1 MRLSVGDKL
10 GPFELVSPLGAGGM
24 GEVWKARD
32 TRLDRIIAIKVLP
45 SEKLA
50 DPEGKRRFV
59 QEAKAASAL
68 NHPNI
73 VTIYDIGSEDKCDYL
88 AMEFVDGKTL
98 EQLTP
103 RDGLGISDALRY
115 AAQGSD
121 ALAKAHA
128 AGIVHRDLK
137 PGNIMVT
144 GDGRVKVLDFG
155 LAKLTQ
161 PTGLNPADAVTLTIG
176 AETMEGTILGTPA
189 YMSPEQAEGKPVE
202 AHSDIF
208 SFGAVLY
215 EMIAGRPAFRRDTHL
230 ATLSAVLRDEPKPLG
245 QEREETP
252 PELERVIMRCLRKDP
267 ARRFQSMADLKVAL
281 EELKEEFDSGTLASL
296 PNAAAIARKPRLG
309 RLAWLKRMRRD
320 TDSGQQR
327 RGVSLGGAARWSALK
342 VSGTAALGALALVA
356 IAWLAR
362 GFFGPAP
369 AGTSAPALTISP
381 LTDTDG
387 LSLSGSWSPD
397 GTQVAY
403 DYTLNGSMD
412 VAVMSLGGSGMVLW
426 KMRQSARR
434 VRNHNHGTRVA

>member
-1 MRLSVGDKL
+1 MPLSVGDKL
-10 GPFELVSPLGAGGM
+10 GPYEIVSPIGAGGM

-45 SEKLA
+45 SDKLA
-50 DPEGKRRFV
+50 DPERKRRFV

-88 AMEFVDGKTL
+88 AMEFVDGQTL

-115 AAQGSD
+115 AAQASD

-144 GDGRVKVLDFG
+144 SDGRVKVLDFG
-155 LAKLTQ
+155 LAKLSQ
-161 PTGLNPADAVTLTIG
+161 PAGLNPAGTVTVTIS
-176 AETMEGTILGTPA
+176 AETMEGAILGTPA

-230 ATLSAVLRDEPKPLG
+230 ATLTAVLRDEPKPLG
-245 QEREETP
+245 QERKETP
-252 PELERVIMRCLRKDP
+252 PELERVIQRCLRKDP

-281 EELKEEFDSGTLASL
+281 EELKEEFDSGV
-296 PNAAAIARKPRLG
+296 
-309 RLAWLKRMRRD
+309 RRD
-320 TDSGQQR
+320 TRSGRQQP
-327 RGVSLGGAARWSALK
+327 GVPLETAGRWSA
-342 VSGTAALGALALVA
+342 
-356 IAWLAR
+356 
-362 GFFGPAP
+362 
-369 AGTSAPALTISP
+369 
-381 LTDTDG
+381 
-387 LSLSGSWSPD
+387 
-397 GTQVAY
+397 
-403 DYTLNGSMD
+403 
-412 VAVMSLGGSGMVLW
+412 
-426 KMRQSARR
+426 
-434 VRNHNHGTRVA
+434 

>member
-1 MRLSVGDKL
+1 MPLSVGDTL
-10 GPFELVSPLGAGGM
+10 GPYKIVSPIGAGGM

-45 SEKLA
+45 SDKLA
-50 DPEGKRRFV
+50 DPERKRRFV

-73 VTIYDIGSEDKCDYL
+73 VTIYDMGSQDQYDYL

-98 EQLTP
+98 AQLTP
-103 RDGLGISDALRY
+103 RQGLGISDVLLY
-115 AAQGSD
+115 AVQGSD

-161 PTGLNPADAVTLTIG
+161 PAAAHPTGADTATIG
-176 AETMEGTILGTPA
+176 AVTMEGGILGTPA

-230 ATLSAVLRDEPKPLG
+230 ATLTAVLRDEPKPLG
-245 QEREETP
+245 QERENTP
-252 PELERVIMRCLRKDP
+252 PELERIILRCLRKDP
-267 ARRFQSMADLKVAL
+267 ARRFQSMDDLKVAL
-281 EELKEEFDSGTLASL
+281 EELKEEFDSGA
-296 PNAAAIARKPRLG
+296 
-309 RLAWLKRMRRD
+309 RRD
-320 TDSGQQR
+320 TGSGRPQP
-327 RGVSLGGAARWSALK
+327 GVSPGSAGRWNVLK
-342 VSGTAALGALALVA
+342 VSGVAALAALAVVA
-356 IAWLAR
+356 IAWSAR
-362 GFFGPAP
+362 TFVGPAP
-369 AGTSAPALTISP
+369 AST
-381 LTDTDG
+381 
-387 LSLSGSWSPD
+387 
-397 GTQVAY
+397 
-403 DYTLNGSMD
+403 
-412 VAVMSLGGSGMVLW
+412 
-426 KMRQSARR
+426 
-434 VRNHNHGTRVA
+434 